1 MASKGWSRIAWVVLL
16 TLITIYV
23 VKLGGLA
30 LETHRAGQAADGMQR
45 EVDRLEQEVRALET
59 AAVEAESDDYVERW
73 ARDRRDLAR
82 EGDRVIVPVAED
94 PAGRSEPEPAA
105 AVEEASTWER
115 FMGWLRGDDAAAGGE
130 EAQPPDKDGDGS
142 GGAADED
149 APRSP

>member
-30 LETHRAGQAADGMQR
+30 VDTHRAGQAADGMQR

-59 AAVEAESDDYVERW
+59 AAVEADSDDYVERW

-94 PAGRSEPEPAA
+94 PAGSSEPEPAP
-105 AVEEASTWER
+105 AVEDASTWER
-115 FMGWLRGDDAAAGGE
+115 FMGWLRGDEATAG
-130 EAQPPDKDGDGS
+130 
-142 GGAADED
+142 DED
-149 APRSP
+149 APAPESDGE